1 MNAGRVYT
9 HTVRRGEADTPLLTL
24 LTTNY
29 SHSSALEWVEHIS
42 NGRVIVD
49 GLPGTSEQ
57 RPHEGATI
65 HYHRPPWIEPPAP
78 IAELK
83 VLHDDGALVVL
94 HKPSGLP
101 VLPSE
106 LYYEHSVLR
115 RLHHSRPSDA
125 VAPHPAHRLG
135 VGTSGLLL
143 CAVGG
148 PARAALSQAFERRK
162 VKKTYRALVVGH
174 VARARQKSP
183 DEADNKRR
191 KIEGH
196 GGGEGDDAV
205 ASPPTPPFDL
215 EIHCPIGP
223 VPHTSWAGTVHGAL
237 PNGGDGAKD
246 AHSRVRVLEHRSPCR
261 QEDGDDDE
269 DDADIAA
276 ARSSDEQACTLVE
289 VEIPTGRAHQIRIH
303 MAYAGHPLVGDPLYM
318 SGGTPRESSCCEEG
332 NGEKTASRPP
342 LPRDGGYLLHAWRAL
357 LPHPVTGEMVTFT
370 AAPPP
375 RLRTESRVRGEP
387 PM

>member
-1 MNAGRVYT
+1 MSSEHADRALGRPDMNAGRVYT

-29 SHSSALEWVEHIS
+29 LHSSALEWVEHIS
-42 NGRVIVD
+42 NNRVLVD

-174 VARARQKSP
+174 VARARGQVT

-191 KIEGH
+191 KIEVMVVEKAMTRWHLHLHRRSTSRSIVQLGRCRTPH
-196 GGGEGDDAV
+196 GRARCMARCQMVATAQRTRTAVYASSSIGILAARRMAMMMKMRLQRERQDQVMSRLVRSLRSRYRRAERIRSEFTWRTRATLSSATRFTSREAHRARVRVVARRAMARRRRAARRCHAMVATCCTRGG
-205 ASPPTPPFDL
+205 PCCR
-215 EIHCPIGP
+215 IR
-223 VPHTSWAGTVHGAL
+223 
-237 PNGGDGAKD
+237 
-246 AHSRVRVLEHRSPCR
+246 SRVR
-261 QEDGDDDE
+261 
-269 DDADIAA
+269 
-276 ARSSDEQACTLVE
+276 
-289 VEIPTGRAHQIRIH
+289 
-303 MAYAGHPLVGDPLYM
+303 
-318 SGGTPRESSCCEEG
+318 
-332 NGEKTASRPP
+332 
-342 LPRDGGYLLHAWRAL
+342 W
-357 LPHPVTGEMVTFT
+357 
-370 AAPPP
+370 
-375 RLRTESRVRGEP
+375 
-387 PM
+387 

>member
-1 MNAGRVYT
+1 MAAYWQRTWELVSVVASARRSSVLARGPSARPPDMNAGRVYT

-24 LTTNY
+24 LTTKY
-29 SHSSALEWVEHIS
+29 LHSSALEWVEHIS
-42 NGRVIVD
+42 NNRVLVD

-148 PARAALSQAFERRK
+148 PARQAARGDRPRADARR
-162 VKKTYRALVVGH
+162 
-174 VARARQKSP
+174 
-183 DEADNKRR
+183 E
-191 KIEGH
+191 
-196 GGGEGDDAV
+196 
-205 ASPPTPPFDL
+205 
-215 EIHCPIGP
+215 
-223 VPHTSWAGTVHGAL
+223 
-237 PNGGDGAKD
+237 
-246 AHSRVRVLEHRSPCR
+246 RVRSAR
-261 QEDGDDDE
+261 DE
-269 DDADIAA
+269 G
-276 ARSSDEQACTLVE
+276 V
-289 VEIPTGRAHQIRIH
+289 
-303 MAYAGHPLVGDPLYM
+303 M
-318 SGGTPRESSCCEEG
+318 
-332 NGEKTASRPP
+332 
-342 LPRDGGYLLHAWRAL
+342 
-357 LPHPVTGEMVTFT
+357 
-370 AAPPP
+370 
-375 RLRTESRVRGEP
+375 
-387 PM
+387 

>member
-1 MNAGRVYT
+1 M
-9 HTVRRGEADTPLLTL
+9 
-24 LTTNY
+24 
-29 SHSSALEWVEHIS
+29 
-42 NGRVIVD
+42 
-49 GLPGTSEQ
+49 
-57 RPHEGATI
+57 
-65 HYHRPPWIEPPAP
+65 
-78 IAELK
+78 
-83 VLHDDGALVVL
+83 
-94 HKPSGLP
+94 
-101 VLPSE
+101 
-106 LYYEHSVLR
+106 
-115 RLHHSRPSDA
+115 
-125 VAPHPAHRLG
+125 
-135 VGTSGLLL
+135 
-143 CAVGG
+143 
-148 PARAALSQAFERRK
+148 
-162 VKKTYRALVVGH
+162 KKTYRALVVGH
-174 VARARQKSP
+174 VARARPRSA

-191 KIEGH
+191 KIVGH

-246 AHSRVRVLEHRSPCR
+246 AHSRVRVLEHRNSCR
-261 QEDGDDDE
+261 QADGDE
-269 DDADIAA
+269 EDADVAA